1 MQNDWKELFGE
12 EEEEENIITIPKI
25 PGLKLIRQALSHEQ
39 QMTIVHEIIKDGY
52 FAGAENIN
60 QAMCFGRL
68 PPYISWIETFIK
80 QNYPSIFVEKIMNR
94 KQLFDQAILNLY
106 QKGEGIVSHVDL
118 LRFFFMIL
126 PSFFLLNLPLIR
138 FDDGIL
144 IISLLSSCVMTMKP
158 ANKTSL
164 SYKKS
169 NNDENSIRHDILL
182 RPGDILALSE
192 DSRYKWEHGI
202 EERLFD
208 EIDGD
213 FIERGTRISV
223 TLRKLREGEVND
235 QDMVITAS
243 R

>member
-12 EEEEENIITIPKI
+12 EEEGEEENIITVPEI

-94 KQLFDQAILNLY
+94 KKLFDQAILNLY

-118 LRFFFMIL
+118 L
-126 PSFFLLNLPLIR
+126 S
-138 FDDGIL
+138 
-144 IISLLSSCVMTMKP
+144 
-158 ANKTSL
+158 
-164 SYKKS
+164 
-169 NNDENSIRHDILL
+169 ENSIRHDILL

-202 EERLFD
+202 EEKLFD
-208 EIDGD
+208 EIDGEL
-213 FIERGTRISV
+213 IERGTRISV
-223 TLRKLREGEVND
+223 TLRKLREGEVDD

>member
-12 EEEEENIITIPKI
+12 EEEEENIITIPEI

-80 QNYPSIFVEKIMNR
+80 QNYPS
-94 KQLFDQAILNLY
+94 
-106 QKGEGIVSHVDL
+106 EGIVSHVDL
-118 LRFFFMIL
+118 L
-126 PSFFLLNLPLIR
+126 R

>member
-12 EEEEENIITIPKI
+12 EEEGEEENIITVPEI

-94 KQLFDQAILNLY
+94 KKLFDQAILNLY

-118 LRFFFMIL
+118 LRF
-126 PSFFLLNLPLIR
+126 
-138 FDDGIL
+138 DDGIL

-158 ANKTSL
+158 ANKASL

-169 NNDENSIRHDILL
+169 NNSENSIRHDILL

-202 EERLFD
+202 EEKLFD
-208 EIDGD
+208 EIDGEL
-213 FIERGTRISV
+213 IERGTRISV
-223 TLRKLREGEVND
+223 TLRKLREGEVDD

>member
-1 MQNDWKELFGE
+1 MQNEWKELFGE
-12 EEEEENIITIPKI
+12 EEEEEENIITVPEI

-80 QNYPSIFVEKIMNR
+80 QTYPS
-94 KQLFDQAILNLY
+94 
-106 QKGEGIVSHVDL
+106 EGIVSHVDL
-118 LRFFFMIL
+118 L
-126 PSFFLLNLPLIR
+126 R

-164 SYKKS
+164 SYKKG

>member
-12 EEEEENIITIPKI
+12 EEEGEEENIITVPEI

-94 KQLFDQAILNLY
+94 KKLFDQAILNLY

-118 LRFFFMIL
+118 LRFFF
-126 PSFFLLNLPLIR
+126 FF
-138 FDDGIL
+138 F
-144 IISLLSSCVMTMKP
+144 
-158 ANKTSL
+158 
-164 SYKKS
+164 
-169 NNDENSIRHDILL
+169 
-182 RPGDILALSE
+182 
-192 DSRYKWEHGI
+192 
-202 EERLFD
+202 
-208 EIDGD
+208 
-213 FIERGTRISV
+213 
-223 TLRKLREGEVND
+223 
-235 QDMVITAS
+235 
-243 R
+243 